1 MARNVESRQL
11 PSSTAPTLWPHQKAS
26 KTFFNKTPRAFD
38 FSDPGVGKTRI
49 HAEVFAD
56 RKQRKRLLVVC
67 PKTLMYAAWGADI
80 ERFAPTLTVSFATA
94 EQREAAFKMKTDV
107 VILNTDGVKWFTDK
121 NKKEQARRR
130 DYLLDFDHLI
140 IDEVTNFKTPTSL
153 RSKAMAALRG
163 YFKYRYAL
171 TGTPTANS
179 VMELFFPSLIINDG
193 KILGD
198 SYFRMRSHFQEST
211 QIGPGTQHLQ
221 WNDKPGAEQAVT
233 AMLDPVSIR
242 HSFEDVMTHVP
253 ANHRS
258 VREFTLSPTA
268 MRAYREME
276 TTCMLAHDDPE
287 QAIDAIHAAALR
299 TKLLQI
305 ACIEAGTEVLTARG
319 WVPIERV
326 SASDKVWDGIEWV
339 ATLGGICSGDKPTVM
354 LDGIRMTPNHKV
366 MTNSGWQQAEDILN
380 GDADERFN
388 RTTVRLP
395 DDTVPSRP
403 SIERMH
409 ALDDTL
415 RLRERNTT
423 HWRQYASNNTQ
434 PNKVMRVQTWRAA
447 SGSQTVARADATP
460 VVCSMGEGN
469 LSMPQQMRQRLSKL
483 RSTWNNGMRALAQVV
498 LQFLGRHG
506 AVIQEGAYAG
516 AHQQQQGLFAEK
528 LSMGNSTRT
537 EQQHAQQYLHRDTKR
552 THDASTGS
560 GCFRSETNNSVP
572 TLSNRRPVYDVVE
585 AGPRHRFVVRNK
597 AGKLLIVHNSGAV
610 YSGGEDSAYRLID
623 TQRYDLITEMVENVN
638 HSVVFFNWKH
648 QREQLSKTFAAAKI
662 SFALIDGSVPQSKRD
677 EIVVDYQAGKYQ
689 TILLHPRTG
698 AHGLTLTRG
707 TTTIVA
713 SPIYE
718 ADLLKQGIHRIYR
731 GDQRQVTNTI
741 LVQAK
746 GTVEDLVYA
755 KLDAKTQRMDDFL
768 SLVKNRIKK

>member
-1 MARNVESRQL
+1 
-11 PSSTAPTLWPHQKAS
+11 
-26 KTFFNKTPRAFD
+26 
-38 FSDPGVGKTRI
+38 
-49 HAEVFAD
+49 
-56 RKQRKRLLVVC
+56 
-67 PKTLMYAAWGADI
+67 MYAAWGADI

-94 EQREAAFKMKTDV
+94 EQREDAFKLNTDV

-121 NKKEQARRR
+121 NKKEQLRRR
-130 DYLLDFDHLI
+130 KYLEDFDHLI
-140 IDEVTNFKTPTSL
+140 IDEVTTFKHPTSL

-211 QIGPGTQHLQ
+211 QVGPGTQHLQ

-305 ACIEAGTEVLTARG
+305 A
-319 WVPIERV
+319 
-326 SASDKVWDGIEWV
+326 
-339 ATLGGICSGDKPTVM
+339 
-354 LDGIRMTPNHKV
+354 
-366 MTNSGWQQAEDILN
+366 
-380 GDADERFN
+380 
-388 RTTVRLP
+388 
-395 DDTVPSRP
+395 
-403 SIERMH
+403 
-409 ALDDTL
+409 
-415 RLRERNTT
+415 
-423 HWRQYASNNTQ
+423 
-434 PNKVMRVQTWRAA
+434 
-447 SGSQTVARADATP
+447 
-460 VVCSMGEGN
+460 
-469 LSMPQQMRQRLSKL
+469 
-483 RSTWNNGMRALAQVV
+483 
-498 LQFLGRHG
+498 
-506 AVIQEGAYAG
+506 
-516 AHQQQQGLFAEK
+516 
-528 LSMGNSTRT
+528 
-537 EQQHAQQYLHRDTKR
+537 
-552 THDASTGS
+552 
-560 GCFRSETNNSVP
+560 
-572 TLSNRRPVYDVVE
+572 
-585 AGPRHRFVVRNK
+585 
-597 AGKLLIVHNSGAV
+597 SGAV

-662 SFALIDGSVPQSKRD
+662 PFALIDGSVPQSKRD
-677 EIVVDYQAGKYQ
+677 EIVIDYQAGKYQ

-741 LVQAK
+741 LVQSK